1 MASISPTRLL
11 AALPLFKSLHRTSLE
26 RLAAATTRRSVK
38 RGERVFSKGEVLPGM
53 YVLVYGEVRLV
64 ASGARARRLTGV
76 VRPGRSFGEPMMFL
90 ERPAMVDAEA
100 ASDAL
105 VLHLPK
111 QAVFDEIERNPV
123 FARRVIAG
131 LSERIEALVNEAERH
146 ASGGAR
152 ERLVQ
157 YLVRNAR
164 EEGGGAV
171 VQLPGPKAFVAS
183 HLRITPE
190 HFSRLLH
197 ELAADGLIEIRAR
210 RIAVPDVQRLA
221 SCERSTPGASPRRA
235 DPA

>member
-1 MASISPTRLL
+1 MAAISPRTLL
-11 AALPLFKSLHRTSLE
+11 AALPLFKSLDRASLE

-38 RGERVFSKGEVLPGM
+38 RGERVFSKGEVLAGM

-64 ASGARARRLTGV
+64 GSGARAKRLTGV

-90 ERPAMVDAEA
+90 QRPAMVDAEA

-105 VLHLPK
+105 VLELPK
-111 QAVFDEIERNPV
+111 QAVFDEIERNAV

-131 LSERIEALVNEAERH
+131 LSERIEALVNEAERR
-146 ASGGAR
+146 AMGSAR

-164 EEGGGAV
+164 EDGGAAV
-171 VQLPGPKAFVAS
+171 VQLAGPKAFVAS
-183 HLRITPE
+183 HLHITPE

-210 RIAVPDVQRLA
+210 RIAVPDLQRLVSSQRLGA
-221 SCERSTPGASPRRA
+221 GASARRA
-235 DPA
+235 GPA